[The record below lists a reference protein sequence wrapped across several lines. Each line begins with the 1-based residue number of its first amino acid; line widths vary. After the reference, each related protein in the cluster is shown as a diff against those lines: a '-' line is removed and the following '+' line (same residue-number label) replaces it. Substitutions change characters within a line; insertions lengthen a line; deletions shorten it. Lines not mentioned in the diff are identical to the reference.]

1 MPRELFIV
9 ARDRADLYR
18 YLSQTFADAENVE
31 VIWDRRESER
41 RRSANG
47 VVLERRRQDRRQ
59 RLSVE
64 EDLRSVGY
72 AFIALD

>member
-31 VIWDRRESER
+31 VIWDRREGER
-41 RRSANG
+41 RRVANG
-47 VVLERRRQDRRQ
+47 VVSERRRQDRRQ
-59 RLSVE
+59 RLSVD

-72 AFIALD
+72 AFLALD

>member
-31 VIWDRRESER
+31 VIWDRREGER
-41 RRSANG
+41 RRIANG
-47 VVLERRRQDRRQ
+47 AVPERRRGDRRS
-59 RLSVE
+59 RLSVD
-64 EDLRSVGY
+64 EDLRAVGY
-72 AFIALD
+72 AFLALD

>member
-31 VIWDRRESER
+31 VIWDRREGER
-41 RRSANG
+41 RRNADG
-47 VVLERRRQDRRQ
+47 TVPERRRQDRRH

-64 EDLRSVGY
+64 EDIRAVGY
-72 AFIALD
+72 AFLALD